1 MGGNLN
7 SEGLSDIIISDTSFH
22 SQIWSIWTINYMVIL
37 LVSYRVTSFFIIKE
51 QRHHI
56 PSLRATGS
64 SSLFL
69 YLIYP
74 ANSTFIDSLLIFP
87 FVHFWYHAL
96 YQLGNNVKIHTV
108 LDNDFLIHIVAT
120 SRLNC
125 GWSSNLVL
133 LLRTQYHFFLFPSFI
148 LRFTV
153 SASSHMGPGIW
164 W

>member
-1 MGGNLN
+1 
-7 SEGLSDIIISDTSFH
+7 
-22 SQIWSIWTINYMVIL
+22 MVIL
-37 LVSYRVTSFFIIKE
+37 LVSYLVTSFFIIKE

-125 GWSSNLVL
+125 G
-133 LLRTQYHFFLFPSFI
+133 
-148 LRFTV
+148 
-153 SASSHMGPGIW
+153 
-164 W
+164 